1 MNQQIFSPRTA
12 WLHAFL
18 MLALL
23 LIALPSYAKR
33 VTPTPVPPV
42 TIGNIKYSAPHD
54 KMGFVV
60 ATDTGNGKELW
71 RVRIYSVLINPFLE
85 RDVQDVFITSLV
97 VSGGTL
103 LIENER
109 GDKYTLD
116 VHTRRVTKRK

>member
-1 MNQQIFSPRTA
+1 MASGLRLFVV
-12 WLHAFL
+12 F
-18 MLALL
+18 ALL
-23 LIALPSYAKR
+23 LAALPCYAKR
-33 VTPTPVPPV
+33 VTPSPVPPI
-42 TIGNIKYSAPHD
+42 TIGSIKYSAPHD
-54 KMGFVV
+54 KMGYVV
-60 ATDTGNGKELW
+60 ATDTSNGKELW

-116 VHTRRVTKRK
+116 VDTRRVTKRK